1 MILLAKLPKSFEF
14 RSAKDLKR
22 IGRNN
27 DGGYL
32 VSYSD
37 IINSDLLI
45 GLGISDDW
53 SFEQEFSNIKK
64 MTILAYDGS
73 ISTKKLIRQS
83 KKFLKEFK
91 LSLALRKYITY
102 VKFKSF
108 FEQKCNHFTRK
119 YVGFD
124 KSHTIPEGY
133 ITLDSILKNRIEENI
148 FLKIDIEGDEYQLL
162 ETLVKYQ
169 KNISG
174 VTIEF
179 HNCDSQLPS
188 IEKFINDFKLK
199 IIHIHANNYADITDS
214 CLPPVIEVTFSKYSQ
229 FSEKTELPHKLDMP
243 NNKKIPDIKLIIE
256 E

>member
-1 MILLAKLPKSFEF
+1 MLAKLPKSFKF
-14 RSAKDLKR
+14 KSAKDLNR

-32 VSYSD
+32 VSYND

-64 MTILAYDGS
+64 ITILAYDGS
-73 ISTKKLIRQS
+73 ISKKKLIRQS
-83 KKFLKEFK
+83 KKLLKEFK
-91 LSLALRKYITY
+91 ISRALKKYITY

-108 FEQKCNHFTRK
+108 FEQKSNHFTRK

-133 ITLDSILKNRIEENI
+133 ITLDSILKDQVDKNI

-162 ETLVKYQ
+162 DTLIKYQ
-169 KNISG
+169 NNISG

-179 HNCDSQLPS
+179 HNCDSHLPS
-188 IEKFINDFKLK
+188 IERFINDFKLN
-199 IIHIHANNYADITDS
+199 IIHIHANNYADITDG

-229 FSEKTELPHKLDMP
+229 SSGKTELPHKLDMP
-243 NNKKIPDIKLIIE
+243 NNKKNPDIKLIIE